1 LTQFSAEN
9 LGMEYITLGVSVVAI
24 VFTAL
29 NSITSRQSL
38 RNSQRALRVSQDA
51 HRHTQIVTFEQ
62 RKQDVQQNLFDC
74 HLLFGEVKD
83 LLNRFREEVIQNNI
97 EPLADKSDVFDLARQ
112 DYLDLIKR
120 LDGLARPLPRT
131 RI

>member
-1 LTQFSAEN
+1 
-9 LGMEYITLGVSVVAI
+9 MPIITLKLLR
-24 VFTAL
+24 L
-29 NSITSRQSL
+29 NSGNRMYSR
-38 RNSQRALRVSQDA
+38 
-51 HRHTQIVTFEQ
+51 T
-62 RKQDVQQNLFDC
+62 FDC

-131 RI
+131 RV